1 MIKSMTGFGRGFSG
15 RGKNRIDIEIRTV
28 NSRYLEIK
36 LRGLPLNPQVEQ
48 EIRKIIEKDVQRG
61 SVYVR
66 VESKSNQD
74 SPTIS
79 FNRERYDSLQGILKN
94 IYVSYG
100 QRLDLSDVITTND
113 ILKIEENPS
122 IDQALVLKATNNAI
136 EQLDQMRKTEGEIIY
151 VDIKNRIEFLKK
163 SLIQSEK
170 ITDELKNEKQLTLK
184 NKISELLKDEKL
196 DESRLIQEVAY
207 YSERSDVTEE
217 LVRCKSHLKQIE
229 NYINMNEPVGKR
241 LSFLLQ
247 EINREVNTIGSKS
260 PQTEVTMQVVE
271 MKSELEK
278 LREQLQNLL

>member
-1 MIKSMTGFGRGFSG
+1 MIKSMTGFGRGFAG
-15 RGKNRIDIEIRTV
+15 HGKNRIDIEIRTV

-36 LRGLPLNPQVEQ
+36 LRGLPLDSQVEQ

-100 QRLDLSDVITTND
+100 QRLNLSDVITTND

-122 IDQALVLKATNNAI
+122 IDQALVLKATYNAI

-151 VDIKNRIEFLKK
+151 VDIINRIEFLKK
-163 SLIQSEK
+163 TLIQSEK

>member
-1 MIKSMTGFGRGFSG
+1 MTGFGRGFAG

-36 LRGLPLNPQVEQ
+36 LRGLPLDSQVEQ

-79 FNRERYDSLQGILKN
+79 FNRERYDSLQGILKD

-113 ILKIEENPS
+113 ILKIEENQS
-122 IDQALVLKATNNAI
+122 IDRALVLKATSNAI
-136 EQLDQMRKTEGEIIY
+136 EQLNEMRKTEGEIIY

-163 SLIQSEK
+163 TLVQSEK
-170 ITDELKNEKQLTLK
+170 ITKELKSEKHLTLK

-229 NYINMNEPVGKR
+229 NYINLNEPVGKR
-241 LSFLLQ
+241 LNFLLQ
-247 EINREVNTIGSKS
+247 EISREVNTIGSKS

>member
-1 MIKSMTGFGRGFSG
+1 MTGFGRGFAG
-15 RGKNRIDIEIRTV
+15 RGNNRIDIEIRTV

-36 LRGLPLNPQVEQ
+36 LRGLPLDPQVEQ

-79 FNRERYDSLQGILKN
+79 FNRERYDSLQGILKD

-100 QRLDLSDVITTND
+100 QRLSLSDVITTND
-113 ILKIEENPS
+113 ILKIEENQS
-122 IDQALVLKATNNAI
+122 IDRALVLKATSNAI
-136 EQLDQMRKTEGEIIY
+136 EQLNEMRKTEGEIIY

-163 SLIQSEK
+163 TLVQSEK
-170 ITDELKNEKQLTLK
+170 ITKELKSEKHLTLK

-229 NYINMNEPVGKR
+229 NYINLNEPVGKR
-241 LSFLLQ
+241 LNFLLQ
-247 EINREVNTIGSKS
+247 EISREVNTIGSKS

>member
-1 MIKSMTGFGRGFSG
+1 MTGFGRGFAG

-36 LRGLPLNPQVEQ
+36 LRGLPLDSQVEQ
-48 EIRKIIEKDVQRG
+48 EIRKVIEKDVQRG

-136 EQLDQMRKTEGEIIY
+136 EQLDEMRKAEGEIIY
-151 VDIKNRIEFLKK
+151 VDIINRIEFLKK
-163 SLIQSEK
+163 TLIQSEK

-241 LSFLLQ
+241 LNFLLQ

-260 PQTEVTMQVVE
+260 PQTEVTMLVVE

>member
-1 MIKSMTGFGRGFSG
+1 MTGFGRGFAG

-36 LRGLPLNPQVEQ
+36 LRGLPLDSQVEQ

-79 FNRERYDSLQGILKN
+79 FNRERYDSLQGILKD

-100 QRLDLSDVITTND
+100 QRLNLSDVITTND
-113 ILKIEENPS
+113 ILKIEENQS
-122 IDQALVLKATNNAI
+122 IDRALVLKATSNAI
-136 EQLDQMRKTEGEIIY
+136 EQLNEMRKTEGEIIY

-163 SLIQSEK
+163 TLVQSEK
-170 ITDELKNEKQLTLK
+170 ITKELKSEKHLTLK

-229 NYINMNEPVGKR
+229 NYINLNEPVGKR
-241 LSFLLQ
+241 LNFLLQ
-247 EINREVNTIGSKS
+247 EISREVNTIGSKS

>member
-1 MIKSMTGFGRGFSG
+1 MTGFGRGFAG
-15 RGKNRIDIEIRTV
+15 RGNNRIDIEIRTV

-36 LRGLPLNPQVEQ
+36 LRGLPLDSQVEQ

-79 FNRERYDSLQGILKN
+79 FNRERYDSLQGILKD

-113 ILKIEENPS
+113 ILKIEENQS
-122 IDQALVLKATNNAI
+122 IDRALVLKATSNAI
-136 EQLDQMRKTEGEIIY
+136 EQLNEMRKTEGEIIY

-163 SLIQSEK
+163 TLVQSEK
-170 ITDELKNEKQLTLK
+170 ITKELKSEKHLTLK

-229 NYINMNEPVGKR
+229 NYINLDEPVGKR
-241 LSFLLQ
+241 LNFLLQ
-247 EINREVNTIGSKS
+247 EISREVNTIGSKS

>member
-1 MIKSMTGFGRGFSG
+1 MTGFGRGFAG
-15 RGKNRIDIEIRTV
+15 RGNNRIDIEIRTV

-36 LRGLPLNPQVEQ
+36 LRGLPLDSQVEQ

-79 FNRERYDSLQGILKN
+79 FNRERYDSLQGILKD

-113 ILKIEENPS
+113 ILKIEENQS
-122 IDQALVLKATNNAI
+122 IDRALVLKATSNAI
-136 EQLDQMRKTEGEIIY
+136 EQLNEMRKTEGEIIY

-163 SLIQSEK
+163 TLVQSEK
-170 ITDELKNEKQLTLK
+170 ITKELKSEKHLTLK

>member
-1 MIKSMTGFGRGFSG
+1 MTGFGRGFAG

-36 LRGLPLNPQVEQ
+36 LRGLPLDSQVEN
-48 EIRKIIEKDVQRG
+48 EIRKIIEKDLQRG

-74 SPTIS
+74 SPTII
-79 FNRERYDSLQGILKN
+79 FNRERYDSLQGILKD

-100 QRLDLSDVITTND
+100 QRLSLSDVITTND
-113 ILKIEENPS
+113 ILKIEENQS
-122 IDQALVLKATNNAI
+122 IDRALVLKATSNAI
-136 EQLDQMRKTEGEIIY
+136 EQLNEMRKTEGEIIY

-163 SLIQSEK
+163 TLVQSEK
-170 ITDELKNEKQLTLK
+170 ITKELKSEKHLTLK

-229 NYINMNEPVGKR
+229 NYINLNEPVGKR
-241 LSFLLQ
+241 LNFLLQ
-247 EINREVNTIGSKS
+247 EISREVNTIGSKS

>member
-1 MIKSMTGFGRGFSG
+1 MTGFGRGFAG

-36 LRGLPLNPQVEQ
+36 LRGLPLDSQVEQ

-79 FNRERYDSLQGILKN
+79 FNRERYDSLQGILKD

-113 ILKIEENPS
+113 ILKIEENQS
-122 IDQALVLKATNNAI
+122 IDRALVLKATSNAI
-136 EQLDQMRKTEGEIIY
+136 EQLNEMRKTEGEIIY

-163 SLIQSEK
+163 TLIQSEK
-170 ITDELKNEKQLTLK
+170 ITKELKNEKHLTLK

-229 NYINMNEPVGKR
+229 NYINLNEPVGKR
-241 LSFLLQ
+241 LNFLLQ
-247 EINREVNTIGSKS
+247 EISREVNTIGSKS

>member
-1 MIKSMTGFGRGFSG
+1 MTGFGRGFAG
-15 RGKNRIDIEIRTV
+15 RGNNRIDIEIRTV

-36 LRGLPLNPQVEQ
+36 LRGLPLDSQVEN
-48 EIRKIIEKDVQRG
+48 EMRKIIEKDVQRG

-74 SPTIS
+74 SPTII

-113 ILKIEENPS
+113 ILKIEENQS
-122 IDQALVLKATNNAI
+122 IDRALVLKATSNAI
-136 EQLDQMRKTEGEIIY
+136 EQLNEMRKTEGEIIY

-163 SLIQSEK
+163 TLVQSEK
-170 ITDELKNEKQLTLK
+170 ITKELKSEKHLTLK

-229 NYINMNEPVGKR
+229 NYINLNEPVGKR
-241 LSFLLQ
+241 LNFLLQ
-247 EINREVNTIGSKS
+247 EISREVNTIGSKS

>member
-1 MIKSMTGFGRGFSG
+1 MTGFGRGFAG

-36 LRGLPLNPQVEQ
+36 LRGLPLDSQVEN

-79 FNRERYDSLQGILKN
+79 FNRERYDSLQGILKD

-113 ILKIEENPS
+113 ILKIEENQS
-122 IDQALVLKATNNAI
+122 IDRALVLKATSNAI
-136 EQLDQMRKTEGEIIY
+136 EQLNEMRKTEGEIIY

-163 SLIQSEK
+163 TLVQSEK
-170 ITDELKNEKQLTLK
+170 ITKELKSEKHLTLK

-229 NYINMNEPVGKR
+229 NYINLNEPVGKR
-241 LSFLLQ
+241 LNFLLQ
-247 EINREVNTIGSKS
+247 EISREVNTIGSKS

>member
-1 MIKSMTGFGRGFSG
+1 MTGFGRGFAG
-15 RGKNRIDIEIRTV
+15 RGNNRIDIEIRTV

-36 LRGLPLNPQVEQ
+36 LRGLPLDSQVEN

-79 FNRERYDSLQGILKN
+79 FNRERYDSLQGILKD

-113 ILKIEENPS
+113 ILKIEENQS
-122 IDQALVLKATNNAI
+122 IDRALVLKATSNAI
-136 EQLDQMRKTEGEIIY
+136 EQLNEMRKTEGEIIY

-163 SLIQSEK
+163 TLVQSEK
-170 ITDELKNEKQLTLK
+170 ITKELKSEKHLTLK

-229 NYINMNEPVGKR
+229 NYINLNEPVGKR
-241 LSFLLQ
+241 LNFLLQ
-247 EINREVNTIGSKS
+247 EISREVNTIGSKS

>member
-1 MIKSMTGFGRGFSG
+1 MTGFGRGFAG

-36 LRGLPLNPQVEQ
+36 LRGLPLDSQVEN

-74 SPTIS
+74 SPIIS
-79 FNRERYDSLQGILKN
+79 FNRERYDSLQGILKD

-113 ILKIEENPS
+113 ILKIEENQS
-122 IDQALVLKATNNAI
+122 IDRALVLKATSNAI
-136 EQLDQMRKTEGEIIY
+136 EQLNEMRKTEGEINY

-163 SLIQSEK
+163 TLVQSEK
-170 ITDELKNEKQLTLK
+170 ITKELKSEKHLTLK

-229 NYINMNEPVGKR
+229 NYINLNEPVGKR
-241 LSFLLQ
+241 LNFLLQ
-247 EINREVNTIGSKS
+247 EISREVNTIGSKS